1 MRSAQRNVMHGQKKH
16 VGSALSL
23 RLMQTQIRITIALT
37 SLVLMHQHKNIF
49 GREGTRQTNTRQT
62 QAGKPRQEH
71 VLQCQKPRHDARIF
85 KYQWSGKRYCCAWRM
100 ECTQVCVRD
109 ASGCQKVG
117 RWRYQN
123 IHDLRHL
130 RGHWLL
136 LHLLLQIIF
145 LLHLHPHQHRG
156 AIWKPF
162 QSRSID
168 PESSQVSNWQRNQE
182 NPR

>member
-1 MRSAQRNVMHGQKKH
+1 MFESCMHEMRSAQRNVMHGQKKH

-85 KYQWSGKRYCCAWRM
+85 KYQ
-100 ECTQVCVRD
+100 
-109 ASGCQKVG
+109 
-117 RWRYQN
+117 
-123 IHDLRHL
+123 
-130 RGHWLL
+130 
-136 LHLLLQIIF
+136 
-145 LLHLHPHQHRG
+145 
-156 AIWKPF
+156 
-162 QSRSID
+162 
-168 PESSQVSNWQRNQE
+168 
-182 NPR
+182 